1 MLGKIAQGSNT
12 SAWCGHARPISSC
25 ARRAP
30 QTMPPLHHKILL
42 RASACFLLLA
52 LSLALLTILTPRANA
67 QGTTS
72 VQYLFGGAP
81 GGPENFGML
90 QTYTVDPT
98 TGALTLI
105 APTPPLFRSA
115 VGTGVVNPA
124 GTFLFLDGVNS
135 AGTSVVSVFTIA
147 ANGATAE
154 LPASP
159 FAGSSAGNALGIAIS
174 PDGKFLYVLTSILV
188 GTASAVVDV
197 FSIGT
202 DGTAMLVNSYPLP
215 LFVTGAFLHPTGLYL
230 YVYGEVFDTP
240 RNSVIEQFDVG
251 PSGTLIDE
259 GPAPLEEFS
268 IEPYS
273 ITGNAAGTFLFAW
286 HGQLGSHESFI
297 DTLSVD
303 PVDGTISTLA
313 IFDAGP
319 FEGSVGSG
327 LNLGTDPT
335 GSFLYSPAGASY
347 SISNGILTQLQPN
360 DNTSPS
366 GPPAQIVSPTSP
378 FLFQSGENVDSQFL
392 ISDQIQTDGSLTPA
406 PGSPY
411 PFASILA
418 VTGNVPVPTQPVL
431 TVPPGPQNFGQVVV
445 GKNAL
450 FGLGISS
457 TGFGNVNITSIS
469 VTGDS
474 SFTETNNC
482 PATLTPSMGCVITV
496 TFAPTSVA
504 SVTGSVVITSNVPQ
518 ATFDL
523 SGAGIA
529 PFPIG
534 GVTPNSIVFPDTAV
548 GAKSVAQAFT
558 VSNGTQATASLV
570 VQSVSI
576 SGSNPN
582 DFSETNNCA
591 APIPA
596 GGSCSVSVTFSPLA
610 TGNRAA
616 ALVIPTNDTEGGALG
631 GGVSGNGT
639 AATSFTLQTS
649 AVGPGTI
656 QQTPA
661 GTSFA
666 ANTSITLTAVPSA
679 NATFTS
685 WAGACAGS
693 TNAVCTFALAAN
705 TSVTATFTANPAVT
719 VPQTPPPAP
728 AGSPIT
734 AQITVTGF
742 AMPPTLKASC
752 TIPQGSCSIS
762 GTTLTVTTTARSSGL
777 VPGKFPRVPNLPA
790 VPREILLIALAG
802 GGLALLA
809 KNSRAKQF
817 LRPAALTAALL
828 FAGCG
833 GGSNTPPPATGT
845 PAGNY
850 TITITATLGAQ
861 TATTS
866 VTVTVQ

>member
-1 MLGKIAQGSNT
+1 M
-12 SAWCGHARPISSC
+12 
-25 ARRAP
+25 
-30 QTMPPLHHKILL
+30 
-42 RASACFLLLA
+42 FLA
-52 LSLALLTILTPRANA
+52 ISLAALAPAANA
-67 QGTTS
+67 QGTTT
-72 VQYLFGGAP
+72 VQYLFANGP
-81 GGPENFGML
+81 GGTNNGGLL
-90 QTYTVDPT
+90 QTYTVDQT

-105 APTPPLFRSA
+105 TPPPPAFRTPP
-115 VGTGVVNPA
+115 GTGAVNPA
-124 GTFLFLDGVNS
+124 GTFLFLGTQNS
-135 AGTSVVSVFTIA
+135 AGTAAVSVFTIA

-159 FAGSSAGNALGIAIS
+159 FAGSSVGNPLGLAVS
-174 PDGKFLYVLTSILV
+174 PDGKFLYVLSTIMGSSIST
-188 GTASAVVDV
+188 TAAVDV
-197 FSIGT
+197 FSIAG
-202 DGTAMLVNSYPLP
+202 DGTATLVNSYSLP
-215 LFVTGAFLHPTGLYL
+215 LFVTGVFLHPTGLYL
-230 YVYGEVFDTP
+230 YVYGEGNDTP
-240 RNSVIEQFDVG
+240 HNSVVEQFDVG
-251 PSGTLIDE
+251 PSGTLIDQ
-259 GPAPLEEFS
+259 GPSPLEEFS
-268 IEPYS
+268 TEPYS
-273 ITGNAAGTFLFAW
+273 ITGNAAGTFLFVW
-286 HGQLGSHESFI
+286 HGQLGSNESFI

-303 PVDGTISTLA
+303 PLDGTISTLA

-319 FEGSVGSG
+319 FQGTVGSG

-335 GSFLYSPAGASY
+335 GSFLYSSAGASY
-347 SISNGILTQLQPN
+347 SIANGILTQLQPN
-360 DNTSPS
+360 DNASPF
-366 GPPAQIVSPTSP
+366 GPPSQIVSRTSP
-378 FLFQSGENVDSQFL
+378 FLFQSGENESGNFL
-392 ISDQIQTDGSLTPA
+392 SSDQIGSGGSLTPA

-411 PFASILA
+411 AGAGILA

-431 TVPPGPQNFGQVVV
+431 TVPPGPQDFGQVVV

-457 TGFGNVNITSIS
+457 TGFGNVDITSIS

-482 PATLTPSMGCVITV
+482 PATLTPSMGCVITI

-504 SVTGSVVITSNVPQ
+504 SFTGSVVITSNVPQ
-518 ATFDL
+518 ATFNL

-534 GVTPNSIVFPDTAV
+534 LVTPNSIVFPDTAV
-548 GAKSVAQAFT
+548 GAKSAAQAFT

-582 DFSETNNCA
+582 DFSETNNCTT
-591 APIPA
+591 PIPA
-596 GGSCSVSVTFSPLA
+596 GASCSVSVTFSPLA

-631 GGVSGNGT
+631 GGISGNGT
-639 AATSFTLQTS
+639 APASFTLQTS

-666 ANTSITLTAVPSA
+666 ANTSITLTAVPGA

-693 TNAVCTFALAAN
+693 ANTVCTFALAAN

-734 AQITVTGF
+734 AQIVVSGF
-742 AMPPTLKASC
+742 AMPPTLKAIC
-752 TIPQGSCSIS
+752 TIPQGSCAIS

-777 VPGKFPRVPNLPA
+777 IPGKFPRVPNLPA
-790 VPREILLIALAG
+790 APREILLIALAV

-809 KNSRAKQF
+809 KNSRTKQF
-817 LRPAALTAALL
+817 LRPVALCAALL

-833 GGSNTPPPATGT
+833 GGSNTPPPVNGT

-850 TITITATLGAQ
+850 TIMITATLGAQ
-861 TATTS
+861 TATTT
-866 VTVTVQ
+866 VIVTVQ